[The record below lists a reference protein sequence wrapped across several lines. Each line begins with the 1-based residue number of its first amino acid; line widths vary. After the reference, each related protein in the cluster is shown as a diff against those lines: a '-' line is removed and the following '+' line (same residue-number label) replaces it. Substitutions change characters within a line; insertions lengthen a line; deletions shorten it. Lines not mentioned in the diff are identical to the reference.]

1 MASTTKDKLT
11 AAAAGA
17 AIALV
22 VSRYL
27 KKQAPYDATHDEV
40 RAIVRPNIRKLEPY
54 RCARDDYEEGVLLD
68 ANENAY
74 GACVKSDEAL
84 VKAALKFD
92 LHRYPCPHQRVVKD
106 RVAAFRGVKRDNVFV
121 GVGSDEA
128 IDLLFRVFCEPRT
141 ANVVVTPATYGMYKV
156 CAATQDVEV
165 RSANLLPE
173 SFDVDVD
180 AVERAVDANTRLV
193 FLCSPGNPTARQVPR
208 KTVERLLAS
217 PKLQRSIIV
226 VDEAYVDFAS
236 EPSTAPLVKKY
247 PRLVVLHTLSKAF
260 GLAGVR
266 CGTAIGSA
274 ATIHYMNAVKAP
286 YSINKMTSC
295 LAAEALSAPSL
306 AALKAVVKDTLR
318 ERERLAARLAS
329 LSYVCT
335 VFPSDANFLLVRLK
349 QHDKAKPLY
358 TKLAESGVV
367 VRYRGDQANLS
378 GCIRVTVGT
387 PSDSDALLKLL
398 GEVAPSFG
406 LI

>member
-22 VSRYL
+22 ASRYL
-27 KKQAPYDATHDEV
+27 KKRAPYDATHDEV

-92 LHRYPCPHQRVVKD
+92 LHRYPCPHQRTVKD

-165 RSANLLPE
+165 RTANLLPE
-173 SFDVDVD
+173 TFDVDVD
-180 AVERAVDANTRLV
+180 AVERAVDSNTRLV
-193 FLCSPGNPTARQVPR
+193 FLCSPGNPTARQV
-208 KTVERLLAS
+208 TAS
-217 PKLQRSIIV
+217 PAASPLVRSSSRTPENRVPIN
-226 VDEAYVDFAS
+226 A
-236 EPSTAPLVKKY
+236 PST
-247 PRLVVLHTLSKAF
+247 T
-260 GLAGVR
+260 
-266 CGTAIGSA
+266 
-274 ATIHYMNAVKAP
+274 
-286 YSINKMTSC
+286 
-295 LAAEALSAPSL
+295 
-306 AALKAVVKDTLR
+306 
-318 ERERLAARLAS
+318 
-329 LSYVCT
+329 
-335 VFPSDANFLLVRLK
+335 
-349 QHDKAKPLY
+349 
-358 TKLAESGVV
+358 
-367 VRYRGDQANLS
+367 
-378 GCIRVTVGT
+378 
-387 PSDSDALLKLL
+387 
-398 GEVAPSFG
+398 
-406 LI
+406 